1 MFHVSPSNHIINQ
14 IETTKKKKTIYCY
27 NKLRENEFRYL
38 LEQVDWTE
46 ILLMHNIDDSA
57 QIFTKKLL
65 DLASKCM
72 PVKTITI
79 RTRDNP
85 WMTEEIK
92 T

>member
-1 MFHVSPSNHIINQ
+1 
-14 IETTKKKKTIYCY
+14 
-27 NKLRENEFRYL
+27 
-38 LEQVDWTE
+38 
-46 ILLMHNIDDSA
+46 MHNIDDSA